1 MFSNDRI
8 EEGVDVQFL
17 PRIFFPLPLER
28 RDKGPVES
36 SGGEPDSSLFD
47 DLRANEPTHSR

>member
-1 MFSNDRI
+1 M
-8 EEGVDVQFL
+8 QFL